1 MTAPTA
7 RAALRAVVAFYSEIM
22 ESLQRGGALHAPNL
36 GEHRPCDPPRLIFQF
51 MARALQS
58 TTTGLLNFAQM
69 PEKRGWDPIRPG

>member
-1 MTAPTA
+1 VAEPYRHPIPVSTA
-7 RAALRAVVAFYSEIM
+7 RA
-22 ESLQRGGALHAPNL
+22 SL
-36 GEHRPCDPPRLIFQF
+36 PRLIFQF